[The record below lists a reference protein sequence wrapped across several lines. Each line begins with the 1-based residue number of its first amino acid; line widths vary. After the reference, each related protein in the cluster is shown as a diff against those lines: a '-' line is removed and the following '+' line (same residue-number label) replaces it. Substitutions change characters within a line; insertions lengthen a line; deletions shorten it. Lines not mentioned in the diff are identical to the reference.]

1 MEKIFVQMKTTKILR
16 VGEYSVL
23 CESKLKDIRVS
34 GVMKENIAFSPS
46 EPLYESEQFPATN
59 QIEPAVIALPVGN
72 VTIEVLTDTV
82 SRFLNKQ
89 YKKED
94 IGFSVGNY
102 FSGDY
107 KNGNNIWNEKSLCVS
122 LTGAVSNREG
132 TIAVAVQI
140 MAEQQ
145 LPVILILTE
154 TGILEIT
161 KEGTSELKPQSKNCI
176 KRIGE

>member
-1 MEKIFVQMKTTKILR
+1 M
-16 VGEYSVL
+16 
-23 CESKLKDIRVS
+23 
-34 GVMKENIAFSPS
+34 
-46 EPLYESEQFPATN
+46 
-59 QIEPAVIALPVGN
+59 
-72 VTIEVLTDTV
+72 
-82 SRFLNKQ
+82 
-89 YKKED
+89 
-94 IGFSVGNY
+94 GNY

-161 KEGTSELKPQSKNCI
+161 KEGTSELKPQSRNRI